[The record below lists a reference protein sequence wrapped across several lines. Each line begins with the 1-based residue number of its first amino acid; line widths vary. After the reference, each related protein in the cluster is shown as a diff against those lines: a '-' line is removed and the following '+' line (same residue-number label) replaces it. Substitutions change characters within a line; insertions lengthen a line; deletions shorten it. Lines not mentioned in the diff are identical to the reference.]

1 MIHVQI
7 ASSSLSQR
15 AHLLWSIVPSK
26 GQGKH
31 RTMEP
36 RIRCHISPRVNISK
50 FQTPKFQN
58 HKSQNPN
65 SRIPIPKST
74 TQNPKSKFQNS
85 KIKSPN
91 SRKHPKARFQNSKF
105 KIKKQKIQISK
116 HCCGLVSHTGS
127 PSGRGGT
134 ECGTVTRGMFATK
147 NGWRKNNLAMTDQ
160 PTISTKKWTG
170 DTQKYP
176 KMWFGV
182 LGFRNSG
189 FGDFWFGDL
198 GS

>member
-85 KIKSPN
+85 K
-91 SRKHPKARFQNSKF
+91 F
-105 KIKKQKIQISK
+105 KKQKIQISK

-127 PSGRGGT
+127 PSGRGGA

-147 NGWRKNNLAMTDQ
+147 NG
-160 PTISTKKWTG
+160 
-170 DTQKYP
+170 
-176 KMWFGV
+176 
-182 LGFRNSG
+182 
-189 FGDFWFGDL
+189 
-198 GS
+198 